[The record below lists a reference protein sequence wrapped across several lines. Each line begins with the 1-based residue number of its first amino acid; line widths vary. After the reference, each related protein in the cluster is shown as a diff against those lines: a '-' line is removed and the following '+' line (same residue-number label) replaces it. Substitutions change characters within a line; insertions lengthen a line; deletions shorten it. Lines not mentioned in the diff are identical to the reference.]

1 MSDFVTVK
9 SNEPNA
15 VGLWEKHPAHPAG
28 EALVTGGMVV
38 KVANTPLVQR
48 LVSNG
53 KLALTDEPTTAP
65 WPGYDE
71 AGVDTITKRMGT
83 LGDMELIAVRQYEAA
98 HKNRKKVL
106 TADVTP
112 EAAPEVAPVD
122 SAPAAQG

>member
-9 SNEPNA
+9 SQAPNG
-15 VGLWEKHPAHPAG
+15 VGLHEKHPDHPAG

-38 KVANTPLVQR
+38 KVANTPLVER
-48 LVSNG
+48 LLSNG

-65 WPGYDE
+65 WAGYDE
-71 AGVDTITKRMGT
+71 ASVDTITKRMGG
-83 LGDMELIAVRQYEAA
+83 LGDMELIALRQYEAA

-112 EAAPEVAPVD
+112 DVEPIVD